1 LRHHESHVSNLFMP
15 ALIETR
21 IHGLYADLPAGER
34 KLADVLLEMQPD
46 LAAYS
51 ATELAARAGVSKAT
65 AARLFRRLGYADFN
79 EMRQLARAERQAGSP
94 LAALGESDP
103 SRRSLAAHLA
113 QDVQNLTRTLEG
125 LDPTA
130 VATAVHILVGARRL
144 FVVGFRNNHALAL
157 YARGLLAQL
166 KPDVHL
172 LPQGGYTLAEDLASL
187 GASDAV
193 LGLGFRRRV
202 PLMRDVLR
210 AAAAAKV
217 RSVLLADPTVDECAH
232 YASVTL
238 RCHSRAVSLFDSY
251 TPAMS
256 VLNYLCSAVAL
267 ELGATAEARLDR
279 IERLHEVL
287 GDFARRP

>member
-1 LRHHESHVSNLFMP
+1 
-15 ALIETR
+15 
-21 IHGLYADLPAGER
+21 
-34 KLADVLLEMQPD
+34 
-46 LAAYS
+46 
-51 ATELAARAGVSKAT
+51 
-65 AARLFRRLGYADFN
+65 
-79 EMRQLARAERQAGSP
+79 
-94 LAALGESDP
+94 
-103 SRRSLAAHLA
+103 
-113 QDVQNLTRTLEG
+113 
-125 LDPTA
+125 
-130 VATAVHILVGARRL
+130 
-144 FVVGFRNNHALAL
+144 
-157 YARGLLAQL
+157 
-166 KPDVHL
+166 
-172 LPQGGYTLAEDLASL
+172 
-187 GASDAV
+187 
-193 LGLGFRRRV
+193 
-202 PLMRDVLR
+202 MRDVLR